1 MQKLDYKEVSGL
13 SGKEIDAK
21 VTEMRR
27 AIFDM
32 NMSKATSGVEK
43 PHQLKIAKK
52 NIAKLL
58 TAKKAKGE

>member
-32 NMSKATSGVEK
+32 NPCQKRQVESKSLMS
-43 PHQLKIAKK
+43 
-52 NIAKLL
+52 
-58 TAKKAKGE
+58 